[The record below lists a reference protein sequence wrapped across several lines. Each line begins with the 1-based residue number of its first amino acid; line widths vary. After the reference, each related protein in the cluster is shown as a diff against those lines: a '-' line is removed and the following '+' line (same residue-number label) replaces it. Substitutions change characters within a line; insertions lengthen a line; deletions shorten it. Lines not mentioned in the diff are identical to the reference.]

1 MWLRSAGM
9 ILERSMKQS
18 KKRKRYMKNLR
29 SLSRTIFQARACT
42 RLKGIISGMANL
54 QIKKKPRWHFTN
66 CEHLVARFE
75 ASINKFK
82 YMKENIFETI
92 KKLDNNGKEYWSS
105 RELSEILEYADY
117 RKFLGVIEKAKI
129 ACENSGEVIHNHFV
143 HTDEMV
149 PIGSG
154 AERPVD
160 TIYLSRY
167 ACYLIVQN
175 SDPTKV
181 VVAKGQTYFA
191 IQTRRQERTDNL
203 IEDRSRV
210 FLRGDIKKKLKK
222 SQKILDHMHSE
233 ELAANLFRAT
243 QTDAKIKRENIKGQ
257 GRANLAHYEVGQK
270 VRNTIV
276 SLGGTMPE
284 ELPTP
289 DAIGKAQMRINR
301 SEKIKKI
308 ENGKGKK

>member
-42 RLKGIISGMANL
+42 SLKGIISGMANL

-117 RKFLGVIEKAKI
+117 RKFLGVIEKAKR

-149 PIGSG
+149 MDNFS
-154 AERPVD
+154 
-160 TIYLSRY
+160 TIFASYFSLFN
-167 ACYLIVQN
+167 N
-175 SDPTKV
+175 S
-181 VVAKGQTYFA
+181 
-191 IQTRRQERTDNL
+191 
-203 IEDRSRV
+203 
-210 FLRGDIKKKLKK
+210 
-222 SQKILDHMHSE
+222 
-233 ELAANLFRAT
+233 
-243 QTDAKIKRENIKGQ
+243 
-257 GRANLAHYEVGQK
+257 
-270 VRNTIV
+270 
-276 SLGGTMPE
+276 
-284 ELPTP
+284 
-289 DAIGKAQMRINR
+289 
-301 SEKIKKI
+301 
-308 ENGKGKK
+308 

>member
-1 MWLRSAGM
+1 
-9 ILERSMKQS
+9 
-18 KKRKRYMKNLR
+18 
-29 SLSRTIFQARACT
+29 
-42 RLKGIISGMANL
+42 
-54 QIKKKPRWHFTN
+54 
-66 CEHLVARFE
+66 
-75 ASINKFK
+75 
-82 YMKENIFETI
+82 MKENIFETI
-92 KKLDNNGKEYWSS
+92 KRIDNNGKEYWSS
-105 RELSEILEYADY
+105 RELARSLEYSNY
-117 RKFLGVIEKAKI
+117 RNFLNAVEKAKI
-129 ACENSGEVIHNHFV
+129 ACKNSGEVIHSHFV
-143 HTDEMV
+143 DANEMV

-154 AERPVD
+154 AEKPIE

-175 SDPTKV
+175 SGY
-181 VVAKGQTYFA
+181 KGLYGGLTMQ
-191 IQTRRQERTDNL
+191 
-203 IEDRSRV
+203 
-210 FLRGDIKKKLKK
+210 DIHTKKKLKK

-301 SEKIKKI
+301 SEKIKI
-308 ENGKGKK
+308 ICF